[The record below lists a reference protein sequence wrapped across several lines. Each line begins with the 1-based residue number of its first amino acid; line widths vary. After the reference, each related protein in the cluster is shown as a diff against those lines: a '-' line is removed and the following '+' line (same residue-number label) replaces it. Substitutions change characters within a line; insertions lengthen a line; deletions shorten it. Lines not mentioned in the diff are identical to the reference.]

1 MKEGLN
7 HRKIRIEDY
16 RYALPEHR
24 IAGAPEENRDESK
37 LLVYRNDSISHTV
50 FHNLPELLP
59 QGSLIIWNNTK
70 VIPARLQFNKS
81 TGAMIEIFLLEPHAP
96 SSYLSIFTSK
106 QTCTWKAII
115 GNQKKWKNEPLK
127 RTLDTIAGTIELT
140 AEYADIK
147 DKNLIVL
154 KWTPES
160 LTFAQ
165 VLEKFG
171 KTPIPPYLKRDS
183 NENDRKRYQTVYANF
198 DGSVAAPTAGLHF
211 TPGLID
217 KLSAKN
223 ICFDSV
229 TLHVGSGTFVPVKT
243 ETIGDHQMHSETV
256 IIAKSTI
263 ENLLLVN
270 PDMLT
275 VVGTTS
281 LRSLESL
288 YWLGCKL
295 SRSPDS
301 DPENLSVDQWDP
313 YLNEKVMETR
323 DSLKGVIS
331 FLNKHHLQEVTFNTK
346 LIIVPGYEFK
356 LVNRLITNFHQ
367 PSSTLLL
374 LVSALV
380 GEKWKEIY
388 HYALEN
394 DFRFLSYGDSSL
406 LEIPSLHHG

>member
-1 MKEGLN
+1 MNEGFN

-24 IAGAPEENRDESK
+24 IAGSPEENRDESK
-37 LLVYRNDSISHTV
+37 LLVYRDDSIRHTA
-50 FHNLPELLP
+50 FYNLPDLLP
-59 QGSLIIWNNTK
+59 AGSLIIWNNTK
-70 VIPARLQFNKS
+70 VIPARLQFNKP
-81 TGAMIEIFLLEPHAP
+81 TGALIEIFLLEPHSP
-96 SSYLSIFTSK
+96 SSYLSIFARNKS
-106 QTCTWKAII
+106 CSWKAII
-115 GNQKKWKNEPLK
+115 GNQKKWKGEPLT
-127 RTLDTIAGTIELT
+127 RALDTKEGSIELT
-140 AEYADIK
+140 AEYADIQ
-147 DKNLIVL
+147 DKSLIEL

-183 NENDRKRYQTVYANF
+183 NENDRTRYQTVYANF

-211 TPGLID
+211 TEGLID
-217 KLSAKN
+217 KLAAKD
-223 ICFDSV
+223 IRFDSV
-229 TLHVGSGTFVPVKT
+229 TLHVGSGTFVPVKSD
-243 ETIGDHQMHSETV
+243 TIGDHQMHSETV
-256 IIAKSTI
+256 IITKSTI
-263 ENLLLVN
+263 ENLLQVE
-270 PDMLT
+270 PAKLT

-288 YWLGCKL
+288 YWLGRKL
-295 SRSPDS
+295 SSSPGS
-301 DPENLSVDQWDP
+301 DPGNLSVDQWDP
-313 YLNEKVMETR
+313 YLDENILKTT
-323 DSLKGVIS
+323 DSLKTVIS
-331 FLNKHHLQEVTFNTK
+331 FLGRHNLQEVRFNTR
-346 LIIVPGYEFK
+346 LIIVPGYKFRI
-356 LVNRLITNFHQ
+356 VNRLITNFHQ

-388 HYALEN
+388 RYALDN